1 MTHPNWCNE
10 KTWEAAAYAV
20 ANAPEYT
27 QRLHEDVARA
37 IMKEREQCAGKADR
51 MAKFHR
57 DAAKMNL
64 PVSPGPIIANDR
76 AKAIEQVAAAIRNGD
91 AS

>member
-1 MTHPNWCNE
+1 MTRPDWCDE

-37 IMKEREQCAGKADR
+37 IMKERERCA
-51 MAKFHR
+51 
-57 DAAKMNL
+57 L
-64 PVSPGPIIANDR
+64 IATKYSEIWKRGFPQDHSEAR
-76 AKAIEQVAAAIRNGD
+76 SGAGREIAAAIRGRK
-91 AS
+91 A